1 MVRGISWRII
11 AGVIAALLLLFPGCA
26 PKTTLTPTE
35 TIPELLDRVTGIT
48 SVKYEQVMTNPE
60 KPQETVQWR
69 VWIKG
74 NQTRIETTYEGQTG
88 VLIID
93 YEAQSGYTYD
103 PSQNVWTKMDLGGQS
118 GEPMTLNPMFSVME
132 WAKSILASP
141 GAVIVG
147 SETIDGK
154 NCLVIESG
162 EEEAILRTWFW
173 KDYGFPLRME
183 GFETP
188 VEWNNIE
195 FVNISDSIFELPA
208 GAEITVE

>member
-1 MVRGISWRII
+1 MSRGISSGI
-11 AGVIAALLLLFPGCA
+11 VISVVAALMLLFPGCA
-26 PKTTLTPTE
+26 SKTTLTPAE

-60 KPQETVQWR
+60 SPQETVQWR

-74 NQTRIETTYEGQTG
+74 NKTRIESTYEGQTG

-93 YEAQSGYTYD
+93 YEAPSGYAYD
-103 PSQNVWTKMDLGGQS
+103 PSENIWVKMDLDGQS
-118 GEPMTLNPMFSVME
+118 GEPVALNPMFSAIK

-154 NCLVIESG
+154 DCLVIESG
-162 EEEAILRTWFW
+162 EGEGKLKTWFW

-188 VEWNNIE
+188 VEWENIE
-195 FVNISDSIFELPA
+195 FVDSSDSVFELPA
-208 GAEITVE
+208 GVEIQE